1 MKCFISYFRAR
12 VQFFRLSCIPP
23 SIDKPVFKK
32 LMPLLPT
39 AACANILSQI
49 VASWQRPIASGI
61 SLSVSV
67 SVFCFSFCFCFCFQ
81 SRKLKPDWGTE
92 YLCVRKSQVTREVLS
107 RDGILLNKFE
117 NLLIKWIEVR
127 TNIITFV
134 LTHNYSNYVQFNY
147 FTFFRSYGFFP
158 NSLN

>member
-1 MKCFISYFRAR
+1 MKCFVSYFRAR

-23 SIDKPVFKK
+23 SLYRQTCFQKVDAPASYSCMRKQSNCC
-32 LMPLLPT
+32 LMVDT
-39 AACANILSQI
+39 HCSRHLSFCLC
-49 VASWQRPIASGI
+49 VC
-61 SLSVSV
+61 V
-67 SVFCFSFCFCFCFQ
+67 CFSFCFCFFFQ
-81 SRKLKPDWGTE
+81 SRILKPDWGTE

-147 FTFFRSYGFFP
+147 FTFFLFLRFFP